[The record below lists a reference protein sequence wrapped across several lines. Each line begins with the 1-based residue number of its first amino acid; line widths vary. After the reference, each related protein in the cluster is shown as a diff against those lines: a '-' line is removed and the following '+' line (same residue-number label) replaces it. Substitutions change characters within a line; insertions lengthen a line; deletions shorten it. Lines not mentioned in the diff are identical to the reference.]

1 MMTVGLLFVVACS
14 HGYLLPFV
22 DGWVMPSS
30 HNLQLHETKV
40 MLSGLDNINDDDDDD
55 DDGPSREEVIEL
67 QTHTKRKPPSETL
80 VDLSTSCKELGV
92 DTFDIYGDFDSD
104 KQSSYLR
111 QFEAEVAEYF
121 GKEDALFCL
130 SGGMAQSIMLAINAR
145 NHTSK
150 SGGGY
155 GSSVFACHPT
165 SHLLLHEN
173 DAYNELLNN
182 MEAVI
187 IGDQANMYNPETLKD
202 IGCYS
207 MEPIRLSDVKDML
220 SSPSETTTSYPNQLP
235 INCAEELSTLMI
247 ELPHREIGGKLTPWN
262 EVEEIATICKE
273 NGINFHCDGARLVEA
288 SAGYGHES
296 VKETAKPF
304 TSVYISFYKG
314 LGALSGAMLLG
325 DSDFIAEAR
334 IWLRRFGG
342 NLYTVL
348 PYAISSWT
356 GFRNFSQSKENVF
369 EYRRDKLARVLKL
382 LSTDARIS
390 SIVQFDP
397 KTPEVNMVHGY
408 LRMSYDE
415 CMKALDKVEDITGIR
430 VLSRVRSC
438 KDNETANSNQFG
450 CRFEWTMGEANTLI
464 DDELFLLGWK
474 TFAQEV
480 EKIEK

>member
-1 MMTVGLLFVVACS
+1 MMIDCLFAVVCL
-14 HGYLLPFV
+14 HWYLLPFV
-22 DGWVMPSS
+22 DGWVMPSPL
-30 HNLQLHETKV
+30 LQHKNKV
-40 MLSGLDNINDDDDDD
+40 MLSNINNDDVV
-55 DDGPSREEVIEL
+55 PSREEVVDL
-67 QTHTKRKPPSETL
+67 QIYTKRKSPSDTL
-80 VDLSTSCKELGV
+80 ADLSIACKELGV
-92 DTFDIYGDFDSD
+92 DAFDVYGDFDLD

-150 SGGGY
+150 SGGS
-155 GSSVFACHPT
+155 GSSFFACHPT

-173 DAYNELLNN
+173 DAYRDLLNL
-182 MEAVI
+182 EAII
-187 IGDQANMYNPETLKD
+187 IGGQANYNPETLKES
-202 IGCYS
+202 GCYG
-207 MEPIRLSDVKDML
+207 MEPIRLSDVKDL
-220 SSPSETTTSYPNQLP
+220 LASETSTSYPNHLP
-235 INCAEELSTLMI
+235 VNYTEDLSTLMI

-288 SAGYGHES
+288 AAGYGHES

-314 LGALSGAMLLG
+314 LGSISGAMLLG
-325 DSDFIAEAR
+325 DSAFIAEAR

-348 PYAISSWT
+348 PYAISSWS

-369 EYRRDKLARVLKL
+369 EYRKDKLARVLKL

-390 SIVQFDP
+390 NIVQFDP
-397 KTPEVNMVHGY
+397 ETGPQVNMVHGY
-408 LRMSYDE
+408 LRMSYNE
-415 CMKALDKVEDITGIR
+415 CMKALDTVEQTTGIR

-438 KDNETANSNQFG
+438 KNDSNQFG
-450 CRFEWTMGEANTLI
+450 CRFEWTMGEANALI

-474 TFAQEV
+474 TLAQV
-480 EKIEK
+480 IEGSNN